1 MIDRSERS
9 QSRKRTNRARARYE
23 SRRRRPQSHV
33 ERVDRD
39 DSAADA
45 SDNDHS
51 AARRWP
57 DREALAA
64 GTTRTIADA
73 WWYLRRNP
81 MVWRSAAGAFVLLI
95 VVYLLS
101 SLFSA
106 AIPRRVDVTGITG
119 VGGLSVAAAADRLEA
134 VWRDD
139 ITLELIIDSGHTI
152 TVHPDALG
160 IQLDAPATAQAAKDL
175 GFSAL
180 PFGGAVEPV
189 LSLDFI
195 VAQSY
200 LLTIA
205 DEVNTRPNDARYEI
219 VDGRVVGL
227 PGEAGR
233 RLDTTTTLDYL
244 SENLP
249 LVIQRGRFELRM
261 TPLQADFND
270 PLPYIEAAQ
279 ALAERPFEL
288 QGYDPVT
295 NQFFTWSVPSHIA
308 LGWVR
313 AGAGS
318 LVLDEAAFMPYID
331 RLNEMLQAEDDGRDR
346 YLQPDGTMQMI
357 DTAIRAGASRADLR
371 VRHRSYTYE
380 IARGDSGFG
389 VARRT
394 GLPYYLI
401 EQANS
406 GRDLNVLSIG
416 DVLNVPSPDS
426 VMPHVPVPHK
436 RIIVDLTG
444 QYLTAFEHGEVVF
457 EWSISSG
464 VRNAPTSPG
473 VFQILSHSEK
483 AFGSSNTL
491 CDSAGLVCGQWEM
504 NWFMGIY
511 EVIPGLENGFHGS
524 VLLPNGGLLGDGAIG
539 TPVTFGCV
547 MSPDEQARMLYEWAD
562 IGTTVEIISHEYPPT
577 SDLGRYAQQRLRGG
591 DV

>member
-23 SRRRRPQSHV
+23 SRRRGAPSHATRADRAESEPRDRPSG
-33 ERVDRD
+33 RLSDRL
-39 DSAADA
+39 
-45 SDNDHS
+45 
-51 AARRWP
+51 P
-57 DREALAA
+57 DGAALASGA
-64 GTTRTIADA
+64 GHTIADA

-81 MVWRSAAGAFVLLI
+81 MVWRSAAGAFALLI

-106 AIPRRVDVTGITG
+106 SIPRRVDVAGVTS
-119 VGGLSVAAAADRLEA
+119 VGGISVVAAADRLEA
-134 VWRDD
+134 VWRDE
-139 ITLELIIDSGHTI
+139 IMLELIIDSENSI

-175 GFSAL
+175 GFGAL
-180 PFGGAVEPV
+180 PFGGTVEPV

-195 VAQSY
+195 TAQSY

-205 DEVNTRPNDARYEI
+205 DEVNTRPNNARYQL

-244 SENLP
+244 SENLS

-261 TPLQADFND
+261 TPLLADFND
-270 PLPYIEAAQ
+270 PMPHIEAAQ

-288 QGYDPVT
+288 HGYDPVT
-295 NQFFTWSVPSHIA
+295 NQFFTWHVPSHIA

-331 RLNEMLQAEDDGRDR
+331 QLNDMLRDEDFERER
-346 YLQPDGTMQMI
+346 YLQLDGTMQKI
-357 DTAIRAGASRADLR
+357 DTAIRAGQTRADLR
-371 VRHRSYTYE
+371 VRHRPYTVE

-401 EQANS
+401 EQANT
-406 GRDLNVLSIG
+406 GRDLNVLSVG
-416 DVLNVPSPDS
+416 DVLNVPSPDA

-436 RIIVDLTG
+436 RIIVDLST
-444 QYLTAFEHGEVVF
+444 QYLTAFEHGEVIF
-457 EWSISSG
+457 EWPISSG

-491 CDSAGLVCGQWEM
+491 CDAAGLVCGQWEM

-524 VLLPNGGLLGDGAIG
+524 VLLPNGGLLGDGAVG
-539 TPVTFGCV
+539 YPVTFGCV
-547 MSPDEQARMLYEWAD
+547 MSSDEQARLLYEWAD

-577 SDLGRYAQQRLRGG
+577 SDLGRYAQQRPRGG
-591 DV
+591 GI